1 MHAQENT
8 HTHRLH
14 ASKVSADWRKSK
26 KVKTP
31 ATRSSGVLDN
41 LIVKAFNQAHMTR
54 YPMKTRGKM
63 KTKTT
68 ALQGNPLLWQP
79 AQLFCFFFN
88 VFSALRGPYLSNA
101 QTEKVVKL
109 AKKVAYSPV
118 FTFLVNFTFF

>member
-31 ATRSSGVLDN
+31 ATRSSGVSDN

-54 YPMKTRGKM
+54 YPMKARGKM

-79 AQLFCFFFN
+79 AQLFIFN

-109 AKKVAYSPV
+109 VKKVAYSPV
-118 FTFLVNFTFF
+118 FTFLLNFTFF